1 MYSKAKWNENLS
13 FTAELDGHTIELDTS
28 IENGGKNLGPR
39 PKGLM
44 LTALLGCTGMDVASL
59 MKKMKITVE
68 SFSLDCTT
76 ETTDEHPKVFKDIIL
91 NYYFTG
97 DIEDRVSDIIKAIK
111 LSQEKYCGVSAMLK
125 KNSKIIVKLFI
136 NNKEIEYP
144 YNI

>member
-1 MYSKAKWNENLS
+1 MYSKAKWNEKLS
-13 FTAELDGHTIELDTS
+13 FTAELDGHIIELDTS
-28 IENGGKNLGPR
+28 IENGGKDRGPR

-59 MKKMKITVE
+59 IQKMKIPVK
-68 SFSLDCTT
+68 SFELDCST
-76 ETTDEHPKVFKDIIL
+76 ETTEEHPKVFKDITL

-97 DIEDRVSDIIKAIK
+97 NIEDRINDIIKAIK

-136 NNKEIEYP
+136 NEKEIEYP
-144 YNI
+144 YNN

>member
-68 SFSLDCTT
+68 YFSLYC
-76 ETTDEHPKVFKDIIL
+76 
-91 NYYFTG
+91 
-97 DIEDRVSDIIKAIK
+97 IK
-111 LSQEKYCGVSAMLK
+111 
-125 KNSKIIVKLFI
+125 
-136 NNKEIEYP
+136 
-144 YNI
+144 